1 MLPQAVALLTLCL
14 LALVSCEA
22 GQPAQSSGE
31 PQTARASSSPAVASS
46 RVPGVFV
53 AERRPGGEYMLSE
66 IRGELVLDERG
77 CLRVRH
83 RGVSSVIVWPS
94 GFEPERSDGGV
105 RILDRE
111 GEVVAKVGEAV
122 YMGGGG
128 TPIRGS
134 EAVDDGTR
142 RELLK
147 RCPGSYWVAA
157 TPVRIPRP

>member
-1 MLPQAVALLTLCL
+1 VSWAIPKTVLPLCL
-14 LALVSCEA
+14 YCLVLGAACGTGPTAEGA
-22 GQPAQSSGE
+22 DVTKTTGPSS
-31 PQTARASSSPAVASS
+31 AI
-46 RVPGVFV
+46 PGVFF
-53 AERRPGGEYMLSE
+53 AQRPPGGADMLAE

-83 RGVSSVIVWPS
+83 RGGSSVTVWPS
-94 GFEPERSDGGV
+94 GFELERSDGGV

-128 TPIRGS
+128 TPIRGN